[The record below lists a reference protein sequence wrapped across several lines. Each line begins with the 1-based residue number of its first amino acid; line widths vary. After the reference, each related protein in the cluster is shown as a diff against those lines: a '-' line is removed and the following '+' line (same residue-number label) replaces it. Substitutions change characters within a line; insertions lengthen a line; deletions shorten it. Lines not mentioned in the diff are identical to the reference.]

1 MNKQQLLLLILI
13 LLALPCCVLG
23 SETQPAP
30 SPESGTG
37 VEGLIALQNIQRG
50 PFREGVPNSRPL
62 ANTTFLVNK
71 GTETIA
77 SFTTDDQGRF
87 RISLSPGHY
96 TISKKDWKVKV
107 GHYGPFEVDV
117 VAGQM
122 KKVEWNCDTGMQ

>member
-1 MNKQQLLLLILI
+1 MNKQQLLQLILI
-13 LLALPCCVLG
+13 LLALPCCVVG
-23 SETQPAP
+23 SEAQPTP
-30 SPESGTG
+30 STGTG
-37 VEGLIALQNIQRG
+37 LEGLITLQNIQRG

-62 ANTTFLVNK
+62 ANTTFVVNK

-87 RISLSPGHY
+87 RISLPAGHY
-96 TISKKDWKVKV
+96 SISKKDWKVKV